1 MRHTSL
7 SLISLLLFSSILM
20 AQRAGT
26 GPSTPAPA
34 PSAASSTPQ
43 SAAPAASAPISAPAV
58 TSHSSTI
65 VTPVSPTAPATHI
78 APASAFPPTHSFNSP
93 AGNLEPSRP
102 ATHVPG
108 PTSRSLVPEQKISGE
123 SRISSAPRIGEKPP
137 EKEVGAEPAPE
148 VRHRVCPEGPCKN
161 LATKPGPPESDLRH
175 HHCLTGNCPCPPG
188 QSPNK
193 NGCVATVLTN
203 PVEYCT
209 PGEYWNGAAC
219 GPPPACAPGELWNGV
234 SCVVS
239 DMACAAFDNRAE
251 MLINELLALKAQ
263 VRTACSQD
271 PGSQECDDRKLRQRQ
286 TLEQYQML
294 QTEAGPNCAAVLPD
308 PISLQ

>member
-7 SLISLLLFSSILM
+7 SLISLLLFSSLM

-108 PTSRSLVPEQKISGE
+108 PTSRSLVPERKISRKQNFFCPTHRGE
-123 SRISSAPRIGEKPP
+123 TTREGSWSRTRSGSAASRLSR
-137 EKEVGAEPAPE
+137 GALQESGDKTGASGIRPAAPS
-148 VRHRVCPEGPCKN
+148 
-161 LATKPGPPESDLRH
+161 LSDGKL
-175 HHCLTGNCPCPPG
+175 
-188 QSPNK
+188 S
-193 NGCVATVLTN
+193 
-203 PVEYCT
+203 
-209 PGEYWNGAAC
+209 
-219 GPPPACAPGELWNGV
+219 V
-234 SCVVS
+234 ST
-239 DMACAAFDNRAE
+239 
-251 MLINELLALKAQ
+251 
-263 VRTACSQD
+263 RTIA
-271 PGSQECDDRKLRQRQ
+271 K
-286 TLEQYQML
+286 
-294 QTEAGPNCAAVLPD
+294 
-308 PISLQ
+308 